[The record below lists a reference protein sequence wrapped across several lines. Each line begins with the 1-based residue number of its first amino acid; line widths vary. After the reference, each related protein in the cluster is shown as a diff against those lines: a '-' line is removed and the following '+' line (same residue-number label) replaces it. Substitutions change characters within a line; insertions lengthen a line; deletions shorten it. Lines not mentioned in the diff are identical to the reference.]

1 MSEEFTCTSCG
12 FQAQSETH
20 EELVEEA
27 QEHGQEAH
35 DKDVPREK
43 VEQMIEE
50 V

>member
-1 MSEEFTCTSCG
+1 MTEQFTCQSCG
-12 FQAQSETH
+12 FQTESEDH

-27 QEHGQEAH
+27 QEHGQDAH

-50 V
+50 A